1 MMAKISPLRAM
12 NLTHDVLLKQL
23 ISKGRLIGISILG
36 LLPIL
41 LGWVIGRQ
49 SEDPLEAGVGFVSY
63 MGLSILIPV
72 IALIFA
78 SASLGDTREDGTLV
92 YLWLRPIPRWSVTG
106 GAWAASVT
114 ITLPLTVIPMVIAAI
129 LLDAGNA
136 LISATILTSILA
148 VCAYC
153 GIFLLL
159 GLMVKNPVLW
169 GLAYIFVWEATIAS
183 FAKPAASLAV
193 SGYSRAIIT
202 GRTGVEFDYLFSP
215 SQGTSI
221 FMLIIIVVAAIGL
234 STVRL
239 NRVEVP

>member
-1 MMAKISPLRAM
+1 MMATISPLRA
-12 NLTHDVLLKQL
+12 TAVIHSVLLKQL
-23 ISKGRLIGISILG
+23 ISRGRLLGISIIG

-49 SEDPLEAGVGFVSY
+49 SDDPLEAGVGFVSY
-63 MGLSILIPV
+63 MGLSILIPIV
-72 IALIFA
+72 ALIFA

-92 YLWLRPIPRWSVTG
+92 YLWLRPIPRWSVAG

-114 ITLPLTVIPMVIAAI
+114 IALPLTVIPMAITAI

-136 LISATILTSILA
+136 LLSATILTSILA

-159 GLMVKNPVLW
+159 GLLVKNPVMW

-183 FAKPAASLAV
+183 FAKPAAALAV
-193 SGYSRAIIT
+193 SGYSRSIMT
-202 GRTGVEFDYLFSP
+202 GRTGVDFDYLWSP
-215 SQGTSI
+215 PQGTSI
-221 FMLIIIVVAAIGL
+221 FMLIIIVVAAVGV

-239 NRVEVP
+239 NRLEVP